1 MKNKI
6 LVVPGNTDL
15 NRGDQALVWESIRVF
30 EDVLPD
36 LQVYLYESGANEK
49 EKTLQKAQ
57 SLNMGYEFIPRILQH
72 PRVKSGNTSQ
82 EIKYSKL
89 VYIKWGFTAVFD
101 LFTTLMLISRFSFI
115 NSIGKACLSKDQ
127 KKSLELFPQLSA
139 LVVKGGGFLH
149 SYGKMYDAYVM
160 YYFLFDLM
168 LAHRYKVKTIILP
181 NSVGPLK
188 NKLAKYLVAKVIA
201 KSSFISVRED
211 VSKKFLREKLGLDV
225 KTYPDLGFFLESD
238 GESMEAYLKSKGFDN
253 SKKNIAITLRPYRFD
268 GYDNADALYASYLKQ
283 LSDFISE
290 QAGRGY
296 RISLVAHTLGP
307 SAHEDDRLALQ
318 EVLGALDAST
328 KDSVIYLED
337 FGLNCKQMQKI
348 YSYYDMLVG
357 TRFHSVIF
365 ALNEMTPAIAIAYG
379 GNKSYG
385 IMKDIDVPEYV
396 LGIESVTAENLN
408 KLVVKLENEREHYL
422 GKISQYKVKLERERK
437 ALVAELRSIFE

>member
-30 EDVLPD
+30 EDVFPNLE
-36 LQVYLYESGANEK
+36 VYLYESGANEK

-57 SLNMGYEFIPRILQH
+57 SLNMGFEFIPRILQH

-82 EIKYSKL
+82 EINYSKL

-101 LFTTLMLISRFSFI
+101 LFTTLLLISPFSFF
-115 NSIGKACLSKDQ
+115 NAIGKACLSKDQ
-127 KKSLELFPQLSA
+127 KKSLALFPQLSA

-149 SYGKMYDAYVM
+149 SYGKIYDAYVM

-188 NKLAKYLVAKVIA
+188 NKLAKYLVKKVIS

-211 VSKKFLREKLGLDV
+211 VSKKFLSDKLHLDV
-225 KTYPDLGFFLESD
+225 KTYPDLGFFLKSSS
-238 GESMEAYLKSKGFDN
+238 ESMEEYLASKGFDKT
-253 SKKNIAITLRPYRFD
+253 KKNIAITLRPYRFD
-268 GYDNADALYASYLKQ
+268 GYANADELYAAYLNQ
-283 LSDFISE
+283 LSGFISD
-290 QAGRGY
+290 QVDRGY

-307 SAHEDDRLALQ
+307 SAHEDDRIALK
-318 EVLGALDAST
+318 EVLNAIDSSK

-337 FGLNCKQMQKI
+337 FDLNCKQMQKI
-348 YSYYDMLVG
+348 YSYYDILVG

-365 ALNEMTPAIAIAYG
+365 ALNEHTPAIAIAYG

-396 LGIESVTAENLN
+396 LGIESVTAANLN
-408 KLVVKLENEREHYL
+408 KLVEKLETERTHYL
-422 GKISQYKVKLERERK
+422 GKIADYQIRLEKERTKLVK
-437 ALVAELRSIFE
+437 ELQSIF